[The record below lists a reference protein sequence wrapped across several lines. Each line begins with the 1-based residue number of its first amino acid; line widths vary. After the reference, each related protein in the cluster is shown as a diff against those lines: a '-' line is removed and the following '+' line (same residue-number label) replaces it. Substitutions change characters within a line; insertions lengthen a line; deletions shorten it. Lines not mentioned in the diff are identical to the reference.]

1 MSTSQTSIPL
11 TALRSSVR
19 LSDRYTL
26 AALDAA
32 ADTPLLG
39 LADAD
44 RPVLLPAAAGHVL
57 VAAGA
62 GGGTT
67 SVLRSLAAQALALGA
82 RVDVIDPSNTAQ
94 AWARGL
100 PGVTYLS
107 RIAAIH
113 DHLLLTVAALQDGC
127 ANWDGGWPGRRV
139 LVVENTGTIAYGL
152 RQYWMHTR
160 PETQLEEAPGVEA
173 LAVLL
178 ATGCSFGVQVL
189 AGNPR
194 GDIPGLGH
202 VPTHQV
208 FTTRLLACSG
218 PTLWKRV
225 APEIWAPPA
234 GSAIPG
240 RMHLVDD
247 GRTTAV
253 QGLYFTDDEART
265 FARGLPTP
273 RRTA

>member
-1 MSTSQTSIPL
+1 MSTAQTSIPL
-11 TALRSSVR
+11 AALRSSVR
-19 LSDRYTL
+19 LSDRYAL

-39 LADAD
+39 LADGD
-44 RPVLLPAAAGHVL
+44 RPLLLPAAAGHVL

-82 RVDVIDPSNTAQ
+82 HVDVIDPGGTAQ
-94 AWARGL
+94 NWASGL

-113 DHLLLTVAALQDGC
+113 DHLLITVAALQDGC
-127 ANWDGGWPGRRV
+127 TDWTGDWSGRRV
-139 LVVENTGTIAYGL
+139 IVVENTSSITHGL
-152 RQYWMHTR
+152 RQYWTHTR

-178 ATGCSFGVQVL
+178 ATGSSFGVQVL

-208 FTTRLLACSG
+208 FTTRLIACGG
-218 PTLWKRV
+218 PALWKRV

-234 GSAIPG
+234 SSVVPG
-240 RMHLVDD
+240 RMHLIAD
-247 GRTTAV
+247 GRTTAM
-253 QGLYFTDDEART
+253 QGLYLTDDEART

>member
-11 TALRSSVR
+11 TALRSSLR
-19 LSDRYTL
+19 LGDRHVL
-26 AALDAA
+26 AALGA
-32 ADTPLLG
+32 ADGAALLG
-39 LADAD
+39 LADGD
-44 RPVLLPAAAGHVL
+44 RPVLLPEDAGHVL

-67 SVLRSLAAQALALGA
+67 TVLRSLAAQALALGA
-82 RVDVIDPSNTAQ
+82 HVDVIDPSNAAQ
-94 AWARGL
+94 SWARGL

-127 ANWDGGWPGRRV
+127 ADWDGGWPGRRV
-139 LVVENTGTIAYGL
+139 MVVENTSTIAYGL
-152 RQYWMHTR
+152 RQYWLHTR

-178 ATGCSFGVQVL
+178 ATGCSFGVQVF

-208 FTTRLLACSG
+208 FTTRLVACGG

-240 RMHLVDD
+240 RMHLVAD
-247 GRTTAV
+247 GRATAV
-253 QGLYFTDDEART
+253 QGLYVTDAEARA
-265 FARGLPTP
+265 FACGLPTP
-273 RRTA
+273 GRTA

>member
-44 RPVLLPAAAGHVL
+44 RPVLLPDTAGHVL

-82 RVDVIDPSNTAQ
+82 RVDVIDPSNTTQ
-94 AWARGL
+94 SWTRGL
-100 PGVTYLS
+100 PRVTHLS

-113 DHLLLTVAALQDGC
+113 EHLLLTVAALQDGC
-127 ANWDGGWPGRRV
+127 ANWDGGWPGRHV
-139 LVVENTGTIAYGL
+139 MVMENTGTIAYGL
-152 RQYWMHTR
+152 RQYWLHTR

-178 ATGCSFGVQVL
+178 ATGCTFGVQIL

-208 FTTRLLACSG
+208 FTTRLLAGG

-225 APEIWAPPA
+225 APEIWASPP

-240 RMHLVDD
+240 RMHLAAD

-253 QGLYFTDDEART
+253 QGLYLTDDEARA

>member
-39 LADAD
+39 LADGD
-44 RPVLLPAAAGHVL
+44 RPVLLPNGTGHLL

-67 SVLRSLAAQALALGA
+67 SVLRALAAQALALGA
-82 RVDVIDPSNTAQ
+82 RVDVIDPSGAHT
-94 AWARGL
+94 WARDL
-100 PGVTYLS
+100 PSVTYLTQ
-107 RIAAIH
+107 IAAVH

-127 ANWDGGWPGRRV
+127 AHWDGGWPGRRV
-139 LVVENTGTIAYGL
+139 LLIENTSTIAYGL
-152 RQYWMHTR
+152 RQYWLHTR

-178 ATGCSFGVQVL
+178 ATGPSFGVQIF

-194 GDIPGLGH
+194 GDIPGLQH
-202 VPTHQV
+202 VPTQQV
-208 FTTRLLACSG
+208 FTTRLLACGG
-218 PTLWKRV
+218 PALWKRV

-234 GSAIPG
+234 SSLVPG
-240 RMHLVDD
+240 RLHLAAD
-247 GRTTAV
+247 GRATAV
-253 QGLYFTDDEART
+253 QGLYVTDDEAR
-265 FARGLPTP
+265 ALALGLPLP